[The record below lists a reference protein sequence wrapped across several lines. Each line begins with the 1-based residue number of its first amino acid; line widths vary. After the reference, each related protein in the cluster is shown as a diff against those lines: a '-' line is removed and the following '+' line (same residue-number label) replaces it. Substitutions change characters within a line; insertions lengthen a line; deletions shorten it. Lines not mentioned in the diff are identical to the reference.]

1 MSMTAFDFTLLK
13 PKYWLSWLLV
23 GFSWL
28 LARLPLSAQ
37 SAVAKWL
44 ARRLTAT
51 QNSRTRTI
59 RINIERCFADETA
72 AYRKQLLQDNLE
84 SSILM
89 VFDLLNMV
97 WRTAKNMTSDVRVIG
112 EQHLQQAVAADN
124 GVLLVT
130 GHFTPIC
137 QMFSKLGTLQAYS
150 SLYRRMDNPV
160 LEAQF
165 YQRAIKKY
173 SLELIHRKDIRDM
186 LAKLA
191 NNRTV
196 AIVPDQ
202 DFGVNRGDFI
212 PFFGIQTATITS
224 IPQYARQANSQ
235 VLMFSA
241 YRENGQC
248 VLEFEPV
255 LENYPSGDDLA
266 DTRYWSD
273 WLEAKIRL
281 HPADYLWMHKRFK
294 TRPEGEDSFYS

>member
-1 MSMTAFDFTLLK
+1 MLDTKIALDLFK
-13 PKYWLSWLLV
+13 PKYWSSWLLV
-23 GFSWL
+23 GFSRL
-28 LARLPLSAQ
+28 LALLPLSAQ
-37 SAVAKWL
+37 SAVAAWL

-59 RINIERCFADETA
+59 RINIEHCFPDETA
-72 AYRKQLLQDNLE
+72 EYRKQLLYDNLE

-97 WRTAKNMTSDVRVIG
+97 WRSAKSMTSNVRVIG
-112 EQHLQQAVAADN
+112 EQHLQQAVTADN

-130 GHFTPIC
+130 GHFTPLC
-137 QMFSKLGTLQAYS
+137 KMFSKLGTLQAYS

-160 LEAQF
+160 LESQF

-173 SLELIHRKDIRDM
+173 SLELVHRKDVRDM
-186 LAKLA
+186 LEKLA
-191 NNRTV
+191 NNGTV

-241 YRENGQC
+241 YRENGRC
-248 VLEFEPV
+248 VMEFEPV
-255 LENYPSGDDLA
+255 LENYPSGDDLT
-266 DTRYWSD
+266 DTQYWSD

>member
-1 MSMTAFDFTLLK
+1 MTAFDFTLLK
-13 PKYWLSWLLV
+13 PKYWSSWLLV
-23 GFSWL
+23 GFSCL
-28 LARLPLSAQ
+28 LALLPLSVQ

-44 ARRLTAT
+44 ASRLTAT

-59 RINIERCFADETA
+59 RINIERCFPDETA
-72 AYRKQLLQDNLE
+72 EYRKQLLYDNLE

-97 WRTAKNMTSDVRVIG
+97 WRSSKSMTSNVRVIG

-130 GHFTPIC
+130 GHFTPLC
-137 QMFSKLGTLQAYS
+137 KMFSKLGTLQAYS

-160 LEAQF
+160 LEAQL

-173 SLELIHRKDIRDM
+173 SLELVHRKDVRDM
-186 LAKLA
+186 LAMLA
-191 NNRTV
+191 NNGTV

-212 PFFGIQTATITS
+212 PFFGVQTATITS

-241 YRENGQC
+241 YRENGGC

-266 DTRYWSD
+266 DTQYWSD

-294 TRPEGEDSFYS
+294 TRPEGEKSFYS